1 MESEF
6 CNSGWVLWI
15 HQEKPKS
22 WYLIQEL
29 LFPRQHSGENV
40 NKYLEN
46 YEMAFTGFETAAL
59 KDPGLNATEEV
70 QKIVNLLDKLDNLLR
85 GHARSK
91 RLASLASSLA
101 VVNLNSSYKTATVN
115 ILSEGLN
122 KAVALVGKVLFFIKH
137 ENVAP
142 LPARTRAWFCTLAK
156 SNWRSSA
163 TASPWQ
169 MVEHLICTFLE
180 LLCSD
185 QGSKP
190 SSSAID
196 RFEYECSCL

>member
-101 VVNLNSSYKTATVN
+101 VVNCEIFGGIEIASEENDGEVLMGLLGGCESCVSNVVSRIKGPWAIIYWLVTFEWLVCEDITYWGSRGYCHSS
-115 ILSEGLN
+115 
-122 KAVALVGKVLFFIKH
+122 
-137 ENVAP
+137 
-142 LPARTRAWFCTLAK
+142 
-156 SNWRSSA
+156 
-163 TASPWQ
+163 
-169 MVEHLICTFLE
+169 
-180 LLCSD
+180 
-185 QGSKP
+185 
-190 SSSAID
+190 
-196 RFEYECSCL
+196 